1 MIRYYLESCC
11 GYAEYKAKL
20 DIEKIQKEYEHR
32 MGMSKEFGWP
42 RYPDYMFEIL
52 VSFAIDYGKERT
64 DISPNASDYDPYLT
78 EIYISQEDMDDL
90 KANFPNADYDN
101 IKIE

>member
-20 DIEKIQKEYEHR
+20 DIEKVKKEYDQN
-32 MGMSKEFGWP
+32 MDWFKEFGSP
-42 RYPDYMFEIL
+42 KYPDYMFDIL
-52 VSFAIDYGKERT
+52 VEFATSNGKMKS

-78 EIYISQEDMDDL
+78 EIYISQEDMDEL
-90 KANFPNADYDN
+90 KANFPNADYDD

>member
-20 DIEKIQKEYEHR
+20 DIEKIKNEYEHR
-32 MGMSKEFGWP
+32 MSMFKEFGWP

-52 VSFAIDYGKERT
+52 VSFALDCGKKKT

-78 EIYISQEDMDDL
+78 EIYISQEDMNEL
-90 KANFPNADYDN
+90 KSNFPEADYDD